1 MLNILDRLKIAWIVN
16 DVTSKPEHLNPY
28 LSLYVL
34 WAQFTRYYVL
44 QRLCISDMKNKI
56 QGFSTVSCYF
66 LVKHSCNTLNS
77 DINRTFHVTDDVAS
91 IEYHT
96 KMKKKICKKR
106 AKIEKIKAVRP
117 SLHLRWRWIQQIRKY
132 ESPLVADTRQFSVKR
147 SIYTIW
153 HLYIL
158 RHCKRHSLTH
168 STFPMQMSE
177 SNEIYINHIWY
188 GPGYL
193 WCNIKIHSLHLYR
206 MNCMPVCICNQAHFF
221 LSTRIMHLYHL
232 WRLSITLQCEKVAE
246 NRRSFWIISKLWNK
260 N

>member
-1 MLNILDRLKIAWIVN
+1 MTLQASNITPKWKKNMQKKEPKLKR
-16 DVTSKPEHLNPY
+16 SK
-28 LSLYVL
+28 
-34 WAQFTRYYVL
+34 QFGL
-44 QRLCISDMKNKI
+44 HC
-56 QGFSTVSCYF
+56 
-66 LVKHSCNTLNS
+66 
-77 DINRTFHVTDDVAS
+77 TFVGD
-91 IEYHT
+91 EYN
-96 KMKKKICKKR
+96 
-106 AKIEKIKAVRP
+106 
-117 SLHLRWRWIQQIRKY
+117 KY

-193 WCNIKIHSLHLYR
+193 WCNIKIYSLHLYR